1 MDKLT
6 DKVAYLLGLAEGM
19 KLSADVPEQKLMLK
33 MLEVLP
39 LW

>member
-33 MLEVLP
+33 ML
-39 LW
+39 